1 MLYPD
6 LSRWALLIVV
16 TSAVFNPCADGTV
29 NTVPVT
35 PGGPVTAESLHARPT
50 KTSPSQPFFPR
61 FHIRPPAGHVSASRS
76 PTPSLRGANGMI

>member
-1 MLYPD
+1 MLYVD

-29 NTVPVT
+29 NTAF
-35 PGGPVTAESLHARPT
+35 VTAESLHARPT

-76 PTPSLRGANGMI
+76 PSLRGANGMI